1 MDEKSILNSLKSNE
15 NEVVIA
21 AIKEI
26 KKKGSPELLSNLLG
40 VYSNTDNAEIVTSSL
55 DLLNDLHDQNCE
67 EVIVNFLISCNN
79 DVKKK
84 QVVASCWQSAIN
96 YSKSLTLFSNI
107 FVEGNLE
114 TAIEAFSVIDNCV
127 DQATQENVLQ
137 VKEIIEGNYNTM
149 SVEKQGLADAIL
161 DILK

>member
-1 MDEKSILNSLKSNE
+1 MDEKSILNSLNSKDN
-15 NEVVIA
+15 VVVVA
-21 AIKEI
+21 AIKDI
-26 KKKGSPELLSNLLG
+26 KKNGSSKLLTELLAI
-40 VYSNTDNAEIVTSSL
+40 YTNTDNADIIDSAL

-67 EVIVNFLISCNN
+67 EVIVDYLNSCNN

-84 QVVASCWQSAIN
+84 QVVSSCWQSAVN
-96 YSKSLTLFSNI
+96 YSNSLTLFSNI

-137 VKEIIEGNYNTM
+137 VKEIIESNYNSM